1 MSSLSPREEHRGV
14 QLDGYNENLSTLQ
27 RPRHAVNPKPT
38 TLPKV
43 GPSGN
48 SIRPQVDSPVER
60 TNVHAV
66 RRQSTPLYDND
77 AMLVMDSVNA
87 SRRLNRNSDILDDS
101 GRQTARSG
109 NNQGNNQGSH
119 ERGHQSKVISRK
131 ATAPS
136 RDLPSESPSRPQA
149 PQHNPVTL
157 NDGPNPMANDSNSWH
172 SESLNT
178 TPRARKPDLQQQ
190 DDSLLFD
197 PSFRHLAETA
207 MQYQGKESSLRKQH
221 PHSKVMT
228 PAQFE
233 RYRKE
238 QEMSRSKSNESKS
251 EASGDDSDNYDDED
265 EAERTKQLV
274 KQRRKQEAH
283 LAVYRQQMMKVT
295 GEQPSS
301 LTGSGQ
307 TRPHID
313 RTSLSTPNLG
323 SRMSTMSLAVGK
335 SVQPGKASDDEDE
348 DIPLGILAA
357 HGFPSKDRP
366 PGHLDKTGSAPTI
379 RYASETYPP
388 PPASVAGGS
397 VAGGARGNL
406 PPFARNLPK
415 DPYYGA
421 SIVNP
426 TNREQ
431 LAFGTNGGTSVY
443 GESQPAMHPGG
454 LVGVIASEERARA
467 ARRGSPN
474 TQGGYGVPNVPG
486 SHIPL
491 PPGMNPMGMPP
502 MPMMSPGDHAQIQIS
517 QQMSQLM
524 QMQMHWMQ
532 QMQQMVGMQGM
543 PPGQPPQMLPQNP
556 SMANNGFLS
565 PPGIQ
570 LHRPISMGSNS
581 TPNMPLLGQ
590 QQQQRAMSMIDSGV
604 NSQWAQQAQG
614 RYQASMAPSLMN
626 GALGPGQGYSPSIA
640 PSERSNIGQ
649 PSRYRPVSVA
659 PADDTGK
666 QSSRASTLTSGTALQ
681 GWTQRKDG
689 VQTTVKVVGGDKKKT
704 GRPGA
709 GSDDDEEEGWEE
721 MKAKREKKKS
731 TWRSKKKGDHGLGD
745 VLYPGT

>member
-1 MSSLSPREEHRGV
+1 MSSLSPREGHRGS
-14 QLDGYNENLSTLQ
+14 QFDEYNENFPTLQ
-27 RPRHAVNPKPT
+27 RPRNVVNPRPT
-38 TLPKV
+38 SLPKV
-43 GPSGN
+43 DGPGN
-48 SIRPQVDSPVER
+48 LIRSQADSPPGR
-60 TNVHAV
+60 TNVYAGH
-66 RRQSTPLYDND
+66 RQSTPLYDSD
-77 AMLVMDSVNA
+77 AILVMDSINA
-87 SRRLNRNSDILDDS
+87 SRRLNRNTDVLEDGKRTAEKIKPENNQRDHDRAYPSKTIPRKVTTPSREPYSQSSSKPQGSQHIPVSLDDS
-101 GRQTARSG
+101 PHLMV
-109 NNQGNNQGSH
+109 NGSN
-119 ERGHQSKVISRK
+119 
-131 ATAPS
+131 TW
-136 RDLPSESPSRPQA
+136 PSESS
-149 PQHNPVTL
+149 
-157 NDGPNPMANDSNSWH
+157 D
-172 SESLNT
+172 T
-178 TPRARKPDLQQQ
+178 TPRAKKPDFQQQ

-197 PSFRHLAETA
+197 PSFRHLAEA
-207 MQYQGKESSLRKQH
+207 AVQYQAKGPISRKQL

-238 QEMSRSKSNESKS
+238 QEMSRSKSNASKS

-295 GEQPSS
+295 GEQPSA
-301 LTGSGQ
+301 TAGSGQ
-307 TRPHID
+307 QRPHMD

-323 SRMSTMSLAVGK
+323 SRISTIGVTAGTSTNAGK
-335 SVQPGKASDDEDE
+335 TSDDEDE

-366 PGHLDKTGSAPTI
+366 PGHMDKTGSAPTI

-397 VAGGARGNL
+397 IAGSPRGNL
-406 PPFARNLPK
+406 PPFVRNLPK

-421 SIVNP
+421 SIVNH

-431 LAFGTNGGTSVY
+431 LAFGNNSGASVY
-443 GESQPAMHPGG
+443 GEPQSSAHPGG

-474 TQGGYGVPNVPG
+474 VQGGYGAPYVPG
-486 SHIPL
+486 SHMPL

-502 MPMMSPGDHAQIQIS
+502 MPMISPGDHAQIQMS
-517 QQMSQLM
+517 QQLTQMM
-524 QMQMHWMQ
+524 QMQMQWMQ
-532 QMQQMVGMQGM
+532 QMQQMASIQGM
-543 PPGQPPQMLPQNP
+543 APGQPPQIPSQNP
-556 SMANNGFLS
+556 SMMNNGFLS

-570 LHRPISMGSNS
+570 VHRPISMGSNS
-581 TPNMPLLGQ
+581 APNIPLLAQ

-614 RYQASMAPSLMN
+614 RYLASMAPSMTN

-659 PADDTGK
+659 PVDETAK
-666 QSSRASTLTSGTALQ
+666 QSSRASTLSSGTVLQ
-681 GWTQRKDG
+681 GWSQKKDG
-689 VQTTVKVVGGDKKKT
+689 VQTTVKVVGEDKKKT
-704 GRPGA
+704 GKA
-709 GSDDDEEEGWEE
+709 EIGSDDDDEEGWEE
-721 MKAKREKKKS
+721 MKAKREREKS
-731 TWRSKKKGDHGLGD
+731 TWRMKKRIDQGLGD
-745 VLYPGT
+745 VFYPGT

>member
-1 MSSLSPREEHRGV
+1 MSSLSPRDERHGLPFDE
-14 QLDGYNENLSTLQ
+14 YNENVPTLQ
-27 RPRHAVNPKPT
+27 RPRNAVNPRPT
-38 TLPKV
+38 SLPKV
-43 GPSGN
+43 DSPGNTLRSG
-48 SIRPQVDSPVER
+48 VDSPQGR
-60 TNVHAV
+60 TKAYAA

-77 AMLVMDSVNA
+77 AMLVMDSINA
-87 SRRLNRNSDILDDS
+87 SRRLNRNSDVLEDS
-101 GRQTARSG
+101 NRQTVEKIKPG
-109 NNQGNNQGSH
+109 NNQRDNQS
-119 ERGHQSKVISRK
+119 RTIPRK
-131 ATAPS
+131 AT
-136 RDLPSESPSRPQA
+136 SPFKEPYSQSSSKLQGS
-149 PQHNPVTL
+149 QHVPVTL
-157 NDGPNPMANDSNSWH
+157 DDGPHLAVNGSNSWP

-178 TPRARKPDLQQQ
+178 TPRARKPDIQQQ

-197 PSFRHLAETA
+197 PSFRHLAEA
-207 MQYQGKESSLRKQH
+207 AVQYQAKGPLPRKQH
-221 PHSKVMT
+221 PQSKVMT

-238 QEMSRSKSNESKS
+238 QEMSRSKSNDSKS
-251 EASGDDSDNYDDED
+251 EASDDDSDNYDDED

-295 GEQPSS
+295 GEQPSTM
-301 LTGSGQ
+301 TGSGQ
-307 TRPHID
+307 QRPHID

-323 SRMSTMSLAVGK
+323 SRMSTMSEVVSK
-335 SVQPGKASDDEDE
+335 SANAGKASDDEDE

-397 VAGGARGNL
+397 IAGGPRGNL

-421 SIVNP
+421 SIVSP

-431 LAFGTNGGTSVY
+431 LAFGTNSGASVY
-443 GESQPAMHPGG
+443 GEPQPSIHPGG

-474 TQGGYGVPNVPG
+474 VQGGYGPPNVPG
-486 SHIPL
+486 GLMPL
-491 PPGMNPMGMPP
+491 PPGMNPVGMPP
-502 MPMMSPGDHAQIQIS
+502 MPMFSPGDHAQIQMS
-517 QQMSQLM
+517 QQMTQMM

-532 QMQQMVGMQGM
+532 QMQQMVAMQGM
-543 PPGQPPQMLPQNP
+543 PAGQPPQIPSQSP
-556 SMANNGFLS
+556 SMMNNGFLS

-570 LHRPISMGSNS
+570 VHRPISMGSNS
-581 TPNMPLLGQ
+581 APNIPLRAQ

-614 RYQASMAPSLMN
+614 RYLASMAPSMTN

-659 PADDTGK
+659 PADETAK

-681 GWTQRKDG
+681 GWSQEKNG

-704 GRPGA
+704 GKVGT
-709 GSDDDEEEGWEE
+709 GSDDDDEEGWEE
-721 MKAKREKKKS
+721 MKAKRERKKS
-731 TWRSKKKGDHGLGD
+731 TWRMKKRIDQGLGD
-745 VLYPGT
+745 VFYPGT